1 MAKYIGPK
9 VRLSRRVGIPLTPK
23 AVKVMDRKPFR
34 PGVHKSTKT
43 KLSTYGQQ
51 LAEVQKV
58 KYAYNITRRQLKR
71 YFEEAQRRKGNTV
84 DNLFKLL
91 ESRLDVVLLR
101 AGFVPT
107 IYAAQQLVSHGHVK
121 VNGKK
126 VNIRSFRVKV
136 GDEIALTE
144 KGSKIPVVEESL
156 KTLAPAK
163 YLEVDKSRFTCKL
176 IKEITREDVP
186 LDCQANQVVEFL
198 AR

>member
-1 MAKYIGPK
+1 MA
-9 VRLSRRVGIPLTPK
+9 
-23 AVKVMDRKPFR
+23 
-34 PGVHKSTKT
+34 
-43 KLSTYGQQ
+43 
-51 LAEVQKV
+51 
-58 KYAYNITRRQLKR
+58 
-71 YFEEAQRRKGNTV
+71 
-84 DNLFKLL
+84 
-91 ESRLDVVLLR
+91 
-101 AGFVPT
+101 
-107 IYAAQQLVSHGHVK
+107 
-121 VNGKK
+121 KK